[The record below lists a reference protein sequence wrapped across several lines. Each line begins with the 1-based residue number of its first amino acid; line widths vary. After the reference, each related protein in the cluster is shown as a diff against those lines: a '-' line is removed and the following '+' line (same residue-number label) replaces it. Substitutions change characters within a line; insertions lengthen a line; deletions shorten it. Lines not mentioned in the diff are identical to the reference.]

1 MFRSFGAVLGG
12 YLTLG
17 ALNLFALLILS
28 LYMPYKFS
36 METPLA
42 LPSLAWRLLF
52 LFLQFVFA
60 VVGGLVTASVVSV
73 NRNVHAWALAGLIL
87 FLGLA
92 NAIVY
97 SPSYPAWYL
106 YCLPVFGA
114 AGALMGPKLKELSE
128 QHEPGRPVF

>member
-42 LPSLAWRLLF
+42 LPSLGWRLLF

-60 VVGGLVTASVVSV
+60 VVGGLVTASIVSV
-73 NRNVHAWALAGLIL
+73 NRKAHAWGLAGMIL

-92 NAIVY
+92 NAFVY
-97 SPSYPAWYL
+97 ISTYPAWYL
-106 YCLPVFGA
+106 FCLPVLGA
-114 AGALMGPKLKELSE
+114 AGALMGPKLKKLSD
-128 QHEPGRPVF
+128 QHEPGRPAF